1 MTEGL
6 SHLEG
11 KDLIAVGCAIDTL
24 KKIIRMVKPER
35 QMSKREGIY
44 HNIYQ

>member
-24 KKIIRMVKPER
+24 KKKRRMVKPER
-35 QMSKREGIY
+35 QMSRKEGIY
-44 HNIYQ
+44 HNMYQ